1 MDYYNEDKYKRAK
14 KKVKKEKDFYTH
26 LTVYI
31 VINTFLI
38 IINLGIFQSGFTN
51 IRIPTWPMFT
61 TPFFWG
67 IGLFF
72 HWTNIFV
79 LRYERLLQTIYI
91 KDNSQTC
98 YKLKYIFVPFGTL
111 FYIGLWSILFV
122 LLDIL
127 KSFIKHKDFR
137 QKLFVLVL

>member
-14 KKVKKEKDFYTH
+14 QKVKKEKDFYSH

-31 VINTFLI
+31 VVNTFLI
-38 IINLGIFQSGFTN
+38 IMQLGIFQSGFSN

-72 HWTNIFV
+72 HWLSVFHNKFSFFKKWE
-79 LRYERLLQTIYI
+79 ERKMKEFMD
-91 KDNSQTC
+91 KDEE
-98 YKLKYIFVPFGTL
+98 
-111 FYIGLWSILFV
+111 
-122 LLDIL
+122 
-127 KSFIKHKDFR
+127 DFK
-137 QKLFVLVL
+137 QNKFK

>member
-31 VINTFLI
+31 VINSFLI
-38 IINLGIFQSGFTN
+38 IINLGVFQSGFAN
-51 IRIPTWPMFT
+51 IRIPSWPMFT

-72 HWTNIFV
+72 HWFSVFHGNFTFFKKWED
-79 LRYERLLQTIYI
+79 RKMKEFMEKDEKDI
-91 KDNSQTC
+91 KRN
-98 YKLKYIFVPFGTL
+98 KFK
-111 FYIGLWSILFV
+111 
-122 LLDIL
+122 
-127 KSFIKHKDFR
+127 
-137 QKLFVLVL
+137 